1 MKMKLKS
8 RTILIMLSI
17 FLQGLVPMLIFGQAS
32 EYPYLEFFYNSLG
45 DEETIPEGW
54 NGKILEYWNVS
65 VKPEERQ
72 ALTGHL
78 DIPAQYHGYDQTG
91 DWLDGPV
98 LVIWDFIGTNIS
110 TVTIPD
116 GIKLILRYAFHNCSK
131 LESVVIPNSVDK
143 VGDQAFRGCS
153 LNSVVVSPNNDCFA
167 SFSGNPIKKGA
178 YPEGKRAFVADI
190 EVPYPTECIPT
201 SEGLIFSPDNTS
213 FYFAPWMTTKLE
225 LPNTVTFIGSK
236 ALAGC
241 TKLKTLSVK
250 SITPPSV
257 SEDTFEGANI
267 SLIEVPKGC
276 KELYTND
283 KSWSMFA
290 SVIKEVNT
298 ALILNQ
304 TVARLKSSESLQLT
318 ASIEN
323 PSSFEGKIVWASS
336 DEAVAT
342 VDSNGLIRARA
353 VGKTVIR
360 ATYENLSA
368 ECEVTVEPTG
378 VTSIELSST
387 KETLKVKQNILLHAS
402 VYPETA
408 TDKTVVWSSSNEE
421 IATVDKTGRVY
432 ARSLGN
438 VIITAACGGVKA
450 TCEIDVIETL
460 PERVSID
467 WKCDKLE
474 VNNTFQLRASVYP
487 ETTTDQTLIWSSSDN
502 AVATVDES
510 GLVTAHSVG
519 TVIITAT
526 CGNVSGQH
534 TINVV
539 SVPPSYITL
548 NLTSAELKGIDKVQL
563 NATILPTEASGLP
576 VTWTSSDENI
586 VTVDE
591 TGLVTSIKP
600 GNAVVT
606 ASCESVKATCNIVVR
621 EVTVSS
627 ISLNYSNVILKR
639 GETLQLI
646 AEVYPENAND
656 KRVLWSSSDINVVTV
671 EPDGKLTAV
680 GVGEA
685 YLAISCN
692 GVIKFCDVTVID
704 EDGVRIIL
712 NETDISLGASQSF
725 QLKPT
730 SVPELTSS
738 QTFMW
743 SSSNESV
750 ATVNETGLV
759 TAVSV
764 GETSITATCGKA
776 SATCNVTVKP
786 ILATSITLDKETL
799 ELTIGKN
806 ETLKATVEPENTTD
820 KTIVWSS
827 SDEDIAI
834 VSEEGVVTA
843 VSFGTTT
850 ITATYEGKAAICTVT
865 VIYGSA
871 FIEPFIYDGI
881 NYSIHKDS
889 GTASVSDNSNLIR
902 ENLVI
907 PDYIIYQGQKYQ
919 VTEIEDYAFC
929 FKDKRGDISKNLG
942 LTGSLT
948 IGEAIRTI
956 GRFAFCYCSCFTGS
970 LKIPNSVRSI
980 GNNAFNYCTGFTGSL
995 EIPNSVITIGVG
1007 AFNDCTGFN
1016 GTLTLSNSLTQ
1027 IGHGAFNNCRGFIGS
1042 LIIPKSLTYIATQ
1055 TFSDCSGLSGTLTIP
1070 NTITEIGYNAFQNCS
1085 GFTGSLSIPQS
1096 VTYVGGYAFSGCSG
1110 FSGTLSIPS
1119 SITEIGPYTFSGCSG
1134 FTGELTIHNTVE
1146 HIYDGAFKGCSG
1158 LETLYLH
1165 PLKIES
1171 IDGSAFHDTKFKD
1184 IYCDAI
1190 EPLNIGSQPFSDWDY
1205 EFSILHFPV
1214 EGLGAYRNHYRWIKF
1229 RNFKPIG
1236 ELVNNILLD
1245 EEEIQVT
1252 INQNY
1257 RINATLTPQDAVN
1270 KLIIWITD
1278 AENVATVSEDGVVT
1292 AISVGTATITAKCG
1306 EVSAT
1311 CKVTVN
1317 PVMATSVVLDK
1328 ESMELVI
1335 GENKTLTATVEP
1347 ENTTDKTIVWSSS
1360 NEEVA
1365 AVSED
1370 GVVTAISVGTATIT
1384 AKCGEVSAIC
1394 NVTVKPILATSIILN
1409 KETLELVIGENETL
1423 AAAIDPESTTDK
1435 TIAWSSSDE
1444 NVATVSHDGVVTA
1457 VSVGETTITATCG
1470 EATATCEVIVKPIVP
1485 TSITLNTETLEL
1497 TIGEN
1502 EILTATVDPESTT
1515 DKTIVWSSSDENVAT
1530 VSGDGVVT
1538 AVSVGETTITATCGE
1553 ATATCEITVSP
1564 CLVESIELDY
1574 SKWNGFPGESFTIS
1588 ATVNPYNAIDKTII
1602 WNSSDPEV
1610 ATVDETGMVIAVK
1623 PGSSLITAITSNG
1636 LTGSCEVT
1644 VLPILVESI
1653 TLDPNII
1660 QGIIGELF
1668 VIKAS
1673 VLPEDASNPN
1683 IYWESGNTNV
1693 VTVDQNGNVKI
1704 NGEGSSRIFAYA
1716 TDGSNV
1722 SGECFILG
1730 TSGIESILTECGYH
1744 ISIYTPSGLLIK
1756 KDCTLE
1762 DLKNLVPG
1770 IYIFKSEKKTVS
1782 VMIH

>member
-1 MKMKLKS
+1 MNIRRLYSKQVLLSRFVSLLLTMLVATGISPQNAKS
-8 RTILIMLSI
+8 QTPISS
-17 FLQGLVPMLIFGQAS
+17 Q
-32 EYPYLEFFYNSLG
+32 LEFFLYPPNWNYPY
-45 DEETIPEGW
+45 EEIVGESWLVSIKEGQ
-54 NGKILEYWNVS
+54 GGS
-65 VKPEERQ
+65 
-72 ALTGHL
+72 LTGHL
-78 DIPAQYHGYDQTG
+78 DLPYWYNGTDEYG
-91 DWLDGPV
+91 DRDENGDLYKLPV
-98 LVIWDFIGTNIS
+98 KVIWNLSSDISSVNIPSTILIIGDNAFLYCT
-110 TVTIPD
+110 
-116 GIKLILRYAFHNCSK
+116 KLK
-131 LESVVIPNSVDK
+131 SVVIPNTVK
-143 VGDQAFRGCS
+143 WVGTFAFNGCTS
-153 LNSVVVSPNNDCFA
+153 LTSVVVSPENSCHN
-167 SFSGNPIKKGA
+167 SFGGCDIKKGA
-178 YPEGKRAFVADI
+178 YPVGKRAFAADI
-190 EVPYPTECIPT
+190 EVAYPVDCIPD
-201 SEGLIFSPDNTS
+201 SAGLIYNSAKTE
-213 FYFAPWMTTKLE
+213 FYFAPWLVE
-225 LPNTVTFIGSK
+225 RLDLPASVTNIGPK

-241 TKLKTLSVK
+241 TKLKTLRVR

-267 SLIEVPKGC
+267 SLIEVPKGS
-276 KELYTND
+276 KELYVND
-283 KSWSMFA
+283 KNWSMFA

-304 TVARLKSSESLQLT
+304 TEVCLKSSESVQLT

-323 PSSFEGKIVWASS
+323 QSLIGGKIVWTSS
-336 DEAVAT
+336 DEAIAT

-368 ECEVTVEPTG
+368 ECEVTVVPTA
-378 VTSIELSST
+378 VTGIELSST
-387 KETLKVKQNILLHAS
+387 KEQLKVKQNIRLQAS

-408 TDKTVVWSSSNEE
+408 TDQTVVWSSSNEDV
-421 IATVDKTGRVY
+421 ATVDKTGWVY

-438 VIITAACGGVKA
+438 TIITASCGEVKA

-460 PERVSID
+460 PERVSIY

-474 VNNTFQLRASVYP
+474 VNNTFQLQASVYP
-487 ETTTDQTLIWSSSDN
+487 ETTTDKTLIWSSSDN
-502 AVATVDES
+502 EVATVDES

-539 SVPPSYITL
+539 SVPPSSITL

-606 ASCESVKATCNIVVR
+606 ASCESVKATCKIVVR
-621 EVTVSS
+621 EVSVSS
-627 ISLNYSNVILKR
+627 ISLNYSNVILKK
-639 GETLQLI
+639 GEVIQLI

-685 YLAISCN
+685 YLVISCN
-692 GVIKFCDVTVID
+692 GIIKFCDVTVID
-704 EDGVRIIL
+704 EDDVRIIL

-725 QLKPT
+725 QLKAT
-730 SVPELTSS
+730 SVPELTTS

-750 ATVNETGLV
+750 ATVDETGLV

-764 GETSITATCGKA
+764 GETTITAICGEA
-776 SATCNVTVKP
+776 SATCKVTVKP
-786 ILATSITLDKETL
+786 ILATSITLDKKTL
-799 ELTIGKN
+799 KLTIGEN
-806 ETLKATVEPENTTD
+806 ETLTATVEPENTTY

-850 ITATYEGKAAICTVT
+850 ITATYEGKSAICTVT
-865 VIYGSA
+865 VIYDPA

-881 NYSIHKDS
+881 NYNIHKDS
-889 GTASVSDNSNLIR
+889 GTASVSDNSNLVR
-902 ENLVI
+902 ENLAI

-929 FKDKRGDISKNLG
+929 IKDERGNISKNLG

-956 GRFAFCYCSCFTGS
+956 GRFAFCYCSSFTGS
-970 LKIPNSVRSI
+970 LKIPNSVKSI
-980 GNNAFNYCTGFTGSL
+980 ENNAFNCCTGFTGSL

-1007 AFNDCTGFN
+1007 AFSDCTGFN
-1016 GTLTLSNSLTQ
+1016 GTLTLSNSLTR
-1027 IGHGAFNNCRGFIGS
+1027 IGYFAFNNCRGFIGS
-1042 LIIPKSLTYIATQ
+1042 LIIPKTLTCIETQ
-1055 TFSDCSGLSGTLTIP
+1055 TFCDCRGLSGTLTIP
-1070 NTITEIGYNAFQNCS
+1070 NTITEIGYNAFENCS

-1096 VTYVGGYAFSGCSG
+1096 VTFVGGYAFSGCSG
-1110 FSGTLSIPS
+1110 FTGTLSIPS
-1119 SITEIGPYTFSGCSG
+1119 SITEIGPDAFSGCSG

-1146 HIYDGAFKGCSG
+1146 RIYTGAFKGCSG

-1165 PLKIES
+1165 PLTIES

-1190 EPLNIGSQPFSDWDY
+1190 EPLSIDSQPFSDWDY

-1214 EGLGAYRNHYRWIKF
+1214 EGLDAYRNHYRWKKF

-1245 EEEIQVT
+1245 EEEIQIT

-1270 KLIIWITD
+1270 KLIVWFSD
-1278 AENVATVSEDGVVT
+1278 AENVATVSEDGVVS

-1311 CKVTVN
+1311 CK
-1317 PVMATSVVLDK
+1317 
-1328 ESMELVI
+1328 
-1335 GENKTLTATVEP
+1335 
-1347 ENTTDKTIVWSSS
+1347 
-1360 NEEVA
+1360 
-1365 AVSED
+1365 
-1370 GVVTAISVGTATIT
+1370 
-1384 AKCGEVSAIC
+1384 
-1394 NVTVKPILATSIILN
+1394 VTVKPILATSIILN
-1409 KETLELVIGENETL
+1409 KETLELVIGENEALT
-1423 AAAIDPESTTDK
+1423 ATVKPENTTYK
-1435 TIAWSSSDE
+1435 TIVWSSSNE
-1444 NVATVSHDGVVTA
+1444 EVATVSEDGVVTA
-1457 VSVGETTITATCG
+1457 VSGGEVTITATCG
-1470 EATATCEVIVKPIVP
+1470 DVSASCTVTVSPRLVESIDLNYSEWNGKP
-1485 TSITLNTETLEL
+1485 
-1497 TIGEN
+1497 GESLL
-1502 EILTATVDPESTT
+1502 ISATVSPDNAT
-1515 DKTIVWSSSDENVAT
+1515 DKTLLWSSSDTEVAT
-1530 VSGDGVVT
+1530 VDEAGQVT
-1538 AVSVGETTITATCGE
+1538 VVSVGECIITV
-1553 ATATCEITVSP
+1553 TAADGSDVSASSKITVSP
-1564 CLVESIELDY
+1564 RLVESIELDH
-1574 SKWNGFPGESFTIS
+1574 SNWIGMSGESFVIS
-1588 ATVNPYNAIDKTII
+1588 VTVSPENATDKTVI

-1610 ATVDETGMVIAVK
+1610 ATVDETGLVTAVK
-1623 PGSSLITAITSNG
+1623 PGSALITATTANG
-1636 LTGSCEVT
+1636 LTATCEVT
-1644 VLPILVESI
+1644 VLPIFVESI
-1653 TLDPNII
+1653 SLTPSEI
-1660 QGIIGELF
+1660 QGVIGESF
-1668 VIKAS
+1668 TIEATI
-1673 VLPEDASNPN
+1673 LPENASEPRIEWKSTNP
-1683 IYWESGNTNV
+1683 V
-1693 VTVDQNGNVKI
+1693 VATVSQVGHVEILK
-1704 NGEGSSRIFAYA
+1704 EGTCRIIAYA
-1716 TDGSNV
+1716 TDGSDV
-1722 SGECFILG
+1722 SAECIITG
-1730 TSGIESILTECGYH
+1730 VSGIESIFADGSDH
-1744 ISIYTPSGLLIK
+1744 IYVYTPGGILIK
-1756 KDCTLE
+1756 KDCSSD

-1770 IYIFKSEKKTVS
+1770 IYILKSETKTITV
-1782 VMIH
+1782 ILR